1 MIATSTVRFNRKPI
15 EMSDENVKDWIRQVQ
30 DFRKGKD
37 EFFAT
42 SHDSP
47 LAHSKAGSFK
57 GLRYFSPD
65 PRYKVQARLHGYDN
79 PEKVTLTTSK
89 GTRQQFH
96 RLGYFEF
103 DIEGKKVKI
112 HAYRSAE
119 RESNELFIPFRDGT
133 SGKESYG
140 SARYLDIEENSD
152 NKYVVDFNFAYNP
165 YCAYSEDYVCPLPPR
180 ENWLEAR
187 ILAGEMNYHG

>member
-1 MIATSTVRFNRKPI
+1 MVVWE
-15 EMSDENVKDWIRQVQ
+15 EMTDLDSKDWIRQVQ

-42 SHDSP
+42 SHESP
-47 LAHSKAGSFK
+47 LAHGNTDSLKM
-57 GLRYFSPD
+57 LRYFPPD
-65 PRYKVQARLHGYDN
+65 PKYKVQVTLHKYDN
-79 PEKVTLTTSK
+79 PEKISMNTSK

-103 DIEGKKVKI
+103 DIEGKKVKL
-112 HAYRSAE
+112 HAYRSVE

-140 SARYLDIEENSD
+140 AARYLDIGETSD
-152 NKYVVDFNFAYNP
+152 DNYGIDFNYAYNP
-165 YCAYSEDYVCPLPPR
+165 YCAYTDVYICPLPPK
-180 ENWLEAR
+180 ENWLEVR
-187 ILAGEMNYHG
+187 ILAGEMKYHS